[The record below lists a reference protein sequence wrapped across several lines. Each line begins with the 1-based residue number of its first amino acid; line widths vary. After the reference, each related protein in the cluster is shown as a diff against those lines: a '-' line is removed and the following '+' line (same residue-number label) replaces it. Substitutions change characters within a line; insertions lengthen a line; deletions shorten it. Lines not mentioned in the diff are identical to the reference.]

1 MNIKIILKCIGNIHA
16 HADIP
21 RYEKLDCFSYFT
33 FQQISNTLSDLVMFC
48 LFSRW
53 DPKCL
58 TFLSFSYLEFEHLSN
73 STRVQFQVT
82 GQSIGLVS
90 AGVKSHNVTDIFT
103 IVDTVKKQ

>member
-1 MNIKIILKCIGNIHA
+1 MHMYA
-16 HADIP
+16 EIP
-21 RYEKLDCFSYFT
+21 RYEKLDRYSYFT
-33 FQQISNTLSDLVMFC
+33 FQQILNTLSALVMVC

-82 GQSIGLVS
+82 GQSTGLV
-90 AGVKSHNVTDIFT
+90 
-103 IVDTVKKQ
+103 